1 MRLSDSLLFFQKKI
15 VLFLAFWGIL
25 SLFIS
30 IHRGV
35 IMGRYLDP
43 KADIVF
49 KKIFG
54 QHPHLLISFLNAVLP
69 LPEDSPIESLEY
81 LSNEQVPVIEGFKYT
96 IVDVKCRDSHG
107 RTFIV
112 EMQVQWTASFMQR
125 LLYGTSTA
133 YVHQIRRGEEYDRLK
148 PVYGLGLVAT
158 TFDHETPEWYHHFKL
173 GHVKNQNR
181 SIDDLQLIFI
191 ELPKFQ
197 PTSIA
202 HQRLQVLWLR
212 FMKELDNE
220 TIRIPE
226 EWLSVPEIK
235 EAVALSEEAA
245 YTPAELNTYLKYWD
259 MVSTER
265 TMVSDSLATGFK
277 EGKAVGITEGIETT
291 VKILHLLQE
300 NHSDEVIIEKTGAT
314 LELIHQLRNQF
325 NLS

>member
-1 MRLSDSLLFFQKKI
+1 
-15 VLFLAFWGIL
+15 
-25 SLFIS
+25 
-30 IHRGV
+30 
-35 IMGRYLDP
+35 MGRYLDP
-43 KADIVF
+43 KADVVF

-54 QHPHLLISFLNAVLP
+54 QHPRLLMSFLNAVLP

-112 EMQVQWTASFMQR
+112 EMQVQWTTSFMQR
-125 LLYGTSTA
+125 LLYGASTA

-158 TFDHETPEWYHHFKL
+158 TFDHDTPEWYHHFKL

-202 HQRLQVLWLR
+202 HKRLQVLWLR

-220 TIRIPE
+220 TTKIPE

-245 YTPAELNTYLKYWD
+245 YTPAELNAYLKYWD

-277 EGKAVGITEGIETT
+277 EGKAIGIEEGKAEGIETT
-291 VKILHLLQE
+291 IKILRLLQE
-300 NHSDEVIIEKTGAT
+300 GHSNEAIIEKTEAP
-314 LELIHQLRNQF
+314 LELIHQLRSQL
-325 NLS
+325 NLL